1 MKTGILTRA
10 REVKI
15 SQEEAT
21 LYEQINLIIVEAL
34 AQNKL
39 TTSDQQQTQS
49 YISQRFSKEKVKAN
63 ISTYGEGYIISYGI
77 YTQKIL
83 LLDADL
89 NELNTALAVVGKSN
103 EWEYIINDDNSATL
117 TVYKKNISGNFD
129 IPNIIDNHL
138 VTALGDDLFNYAT
151 KMTNMTLPDGL
162 ITIGARTFQGCSNLE
177 WNVKFPSTLTTV
189 GDNAFSGCNKIN
201 GNLDEIMKYNVKYGK
216 GVFMRCSSL
225 TGDIATLIGML
236 DENETVISE
245 SLFSGFSGATGN
257 LIIPARIT
265 KIEDNAFY
273 GCSGLNSVT
282 FESNDNLQSIGNYA
296 FYQCSGLGETLDLPD
311 SVKSIGEYSFSEN
324 EGITGLDLPNSLET
338 MGQCSFYRC
347 SNLVGPVSIPSGL
360 KVLET
365 GMFQKCNK
373 LSSVTFNSNNNG
385 VTEIGS
391 SAFSS
396 CSNLENLILSGTLTK
411 IDFYAFYDCQS
422 LTNIF
427 LPDSLI
433 TIDSGAFQNC
443 VNIDITHWSENL
455 TSIGDHTFS
464 SCLKLST
471 IPNKNKLLSI
481 KQSSFEGCTLLGS
494 SGENNIISWL
504 SESNINELGSDC
516 FKNCKHLTGDFLG
529 SIKNKKN
536 NEIKLNGSPFVGT
549 NIKFA
554 KVLNLDG
561 KTSISTNEYAGVT
574 KFLDVSGNE
583 ITTLNIPDTITIIG
597 NYAFSG
603 CSSLVNIN
611 VSNNV
616 TSIGIGAFQNC
627 TSLSHIDLPQ
637 NSSYTILSY
646 YLLNGCSNLK
656 SIEIPKYITLIQD
669 NALANC
675 DFETLNI
682 PGNVKIIKGGSLANS
697 YNLKSI
703 TLNEGTEYFGSQFL
717 RGAAITEIVFPNS
730 AIQLDESVLHYCPK
744 LKKITLGKNITKIPK
759 DMLYVTNQVEEIII
773 KGNITEIGA
782 NAFADIP
789 TLKKLDMNWSSIA
802 KIESKA
808 FYNCPALTGNIKL
821 NSSCSIAEDAFLGC
835 SLNISK

>member
-1 MKTGILTRA
+1 M
-10 REVKI
+10 
-15 SQEEAT
+15 
-21 LYEQINLIIVEAL
+21 

-49 YISQRFSKEKVKAN
+49 YISQRFSKDKLKAS
-63 ISTYGEGYIISYGI
+63 ISTYKDGYIISYGI

-89 NELNTALAVVGKSN
+89 NELNSALAVVGKSN

-151 KMTNMTLPDGL
+151 KMTSMTLPDGL

-189 GDNAFSGCNKIN
+189 GDNAFSGCSKIT

-282 FESNDNLQSIGNYA
+282 FESNDNLQSIGSYA
-296 FYQCSGLGETLDLPD
+296 FYQCRGLIGTLDLPD
-311 SVKSIGEYSFSEN
+311 SVKSIGEYCFSEN

-347 SNLVGPVSIPSGL
+347 LSLVGRVNIPSGL
-360 KVLET
+360 KILET
-365 GMFQKCNK
+365 KMFYHCNN
-373 LSSVTFNSNNNG
+373 LSSVTFNSNGNNG
-385 VTEIGS
+385 VTEICNN
-391 SAFSS
+391 AFFECAKLQSL
-396 CSNLENLILSGTLTK
+396 NLPDTLIK
-411 IDFYAFYDCQS
+411 IDNTTFYNCGS
-422 LTNIF
+422 LANIS

-433 TIDSGAFQNC
+433 TVDSSAFSQCINL
-443 VNIDITHWSENL
+443 DITHWSKNL
-455 TSIGDHTFS
+455 TSIGDTAFL
-464 SCLKLST
+464 SCTKLST
-471 IPNKNKLLSI
+471 IPNKNQLLYIGRST
-481 KQSSFEGCTLLGS
+481 FEDCALLGFS
-494 SGENNIISWL
+494 SENNIISWL

-516 FKNCKHLTGDFLG
+516 FKNCKYLTGDFLG

-549 NIKFA
+549 NVKFA

-561 KTSISTNEYAGVT
+561 KTSISNNEYAGIT
-574 KFLDVSGNE
+574 KFLDASGNE
-583 ITTLNIPDTITIIG
+583 ITTLNIPDTITTIG

-603 CSSLVNIN
+603 CSSLIDINI
-611 VSNNV
+611 SNNV
-616 TSIGIGAFQNC
+616 NSIGIGAFQSC
-627 TSLSHIDLPQ
+627 TSLTNINLPQ
-637 NSSYTILSY
+637 NSAYTSLSS

-656 SIEIPKYITLIQD
+656 SIEIPKYIEIIQD
-669 NALANC
+669 YALANC
-675 DFETLNI
+675 NFGNLNI
-682 PGNVKIIKGGSLANS
+682 PGNVKTIKFFSFANS

-703 TLNEGTEYFGSQFL
+703 TLNEGIEYIGSQFL
-717 RGAAITEIVFPNS
+717 RGASITEIIFPNS
-730 AIQLDESVLHYCPK
+730 VTNIETRALHYCPN
-744 LKKITLGKNITKIPK
+744 LKRIVIGKGITTIP
-759 DMLYVTNQVEEIII
+759 DILINSSLNVEEIII
-773 KGNITEIGA
+773 KGNITEIGQS
-782 NAFADIP
+782 AFADTP
-789 TLKKLDMNWSSIA
+789 SLKKIDMNWNNIT
-802 KIESKA
+802 KIGSKA
-808 FYNCPALTGNIKL
+808 FYNCPALAGNIKL